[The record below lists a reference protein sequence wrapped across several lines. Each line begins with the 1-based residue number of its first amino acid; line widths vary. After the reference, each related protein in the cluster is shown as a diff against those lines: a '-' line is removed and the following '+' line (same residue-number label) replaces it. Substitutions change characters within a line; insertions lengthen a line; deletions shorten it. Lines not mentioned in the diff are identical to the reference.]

1 MADLATAYIQIIPTF
16 KDLDKNIRTAFKKVE
31 PEGEKSGKS
40 VGKKFSDSF
49 TAQLSKD
56 PSFGKV
62 GDKLAGMMGKTL
74 KAGVVGVGVAAGGA
88 MAGAFTKGFGR
99 LNALDQ
105 AEAKLKGLKLGA
117 EEVDRAMQGV
127 NASVKGTAFGLDE
140 AAGSAG
146 KFVGVGIE
154 VGDELDRAM
163 KLTADIAAQAG
174 SGMDE
179 ISSIVAK
186 VAGAG
191 KVTGETLAQLDD
203 RAVGASGALADH
215 LGVSIDE
222 VREQISAGEVDFET
236 FSEAMEEHIG
246 GAAQSTGETFKG
258 AFDNMWAAMGRF
270 GASMLDPVF
279 DAMPAVFGAVGQ
291 AFDDLGEKLE
301 PVAESF
307 GEWLAPRMQDFAENT
322 VPRLVDG
329 LLGVVDRL
337 IAVGE
342 WVQKNSDWLGPLAVA
357 VGTAATYIGAFTG
370 AVKLAEGAMKLFTLS
385 LSVNPIM
392 LVIGAITALVA
403 GLMYFFTQTET
414 GRQMWAN
421 FTDFIGRK
429 WGEFGAKFNEVIT
442 NVQQWWAVGVAAIN
456 VVADGMRAK
465 IAEVIAAVVTKFTE
479 WRDHTSMVIGVIK
492 GFFQGFADK
501 VRSTSS
507 QAVGYVRDI
516 PGKIKDAFSNAGS
529 WLVDSGRQMIQG
541 LIDGIQSMGRS
552 VGNAIQNVI
561 PFNVGGMIPG
571 LSFGGVAGFARG
583 GVLPDIPGVPR
594 SHRDPILG
602 VSGGKIP
609 IARVEPGEFVVN
621 REATAKHL
629 PLLRAINGGDFTGA
643 MGELPGYAAGGVI
656 QAMKKIVF
664 AKYPNWGM
672 ISDYRAGD
680 PGYHG
685 KGLAVDFSNGTGN
698 TPQQLALARDI
709 NRVYPE
715 SAQLIYAAP
724 GWSGNIYEGRPA
736 GAMDSGIYKT
746 AQAGRHDHH
755 VHWAMKTPPTKP
767 LDGPVSPGGAV
778 SEMES
783 MPPMKWSEKGLT
795 YNAVRA
801 ARALALKFPQIKMI
815 GGYRA
820 PDPYPDH
827 PSGRALDVMT
837 YADMSLGD
845 RVKDFLFNNDFKMQY
860 ALWRQAQWNNASAS
874 TPMADRGSGTAN
886 HMDHV
891 HAYFAA
897 SPRATG
903 GEKYPPVGLS
913 GTSFDGANVRSESEK
928 PEPAKS
934 AVKEFQI
941 DWGTASGL
949 AGEYDKEQHRKR
961 QLKRFSAGVFDTGG
975 IMRHGTAAVN
985 LSGRPERVLDPRMTA
1000 AFEKFV
1006 AHVPGLADAIE
1017 KFAATDWNVVGQ
1029 ELAAAFHGR
1038 GVNYDELGKVVG
1050 EQLGERITDGLAFI
1064 GHQVRDMQD
1073 GSNMRAYLSNM
1084 SATEAVGLSGQVGA
1098 LFGGG
1103 KLSAALGGVAKG
1115 YDGLKDAAVAQV
1127 DAADAVKQAEK
1138 NLSDARAQ
1146 AKEITADSNA
1156 TEDDKAKATE
1166 AVTKAEDDYAKAK
1179 GVVKMAAQASGQ
1191 AQIAMALEVAE
1202 VVVKAVKW
1210 VFAKV
1215 QDVFAGVTTA
1225 WNTIGDMFGAIAEYQ
1240 GMVRG
1245 FREDVTRLALDQA
1258 LAQVQLAAAHR
1269 KVRMTAMDGVTAQLQ
1284 GIVDVAEAQA
1294 AFDESLQADI
1304 VAANMAYDGLGT
1316 SMDEFRHNVF
1326 KSFDEITAANV
1337 EWSDKTWSLWW
1348 DLQAARTGQL
1358 ILEKQAQKDLLE
1370 AQYDS
1375 ILAAIDLREA
1385 TTQLDKAAEKLAI
1398 ASGEAFGMSEVEA
1411 TTAERWAKLQGE
1423 KAELMAKQA
1432 RGRNVFAWNWGAVAE
1447 RQRRINQIEAE
1458 SRELETREDFNITS
1472 DMKREADKMVTRAG
1486 AMGFF
1491 GAGDDVAEMVK
1502 NSQLG
1507 DATRQLEK
1515 IKRESDLVDLKA
1527 KDQEFRDEIERKKT
1541 EIDRREAVAPI
1552 DLMIKAL
1559 TSEQDAQKTYGQMYR
1574 TDNEQV
1580 RDALLELAKQQ
1591 ENTAQNVSDM
1601 SRAAESEAPKT
1612 VNLVG
1617 NTFNADALEKSLA
1630 ELGIR
1635 VRRIE
1640 NPRATGAQVAASR
1653 R

>member
-105 AEAKLKGLKLGA
+105 AEAKLKGLKLGT

-146 KFVGVGIE
+146 KFVGVGIK

-222 VREQISAGEVDFET
+222 VREKISAGEVDFET
-236 FSEAMEEHIG
+236 FSEAMEKHLG
-246 GAAQSTGETFKG
+246 GAAQSTGDTFKG
-258 AFDNMWAAMGRF
+258 AFDNMWSAMGRL
-270 GASMLDPVF
+270 GAKLLDPVF

-301 PVAESF
+301 PVAQSF
-307 GEWLAPRMQDFAENT
+307 GEWLAPKMQDFAENT

-337 IAVGE
+337 IAMGE

-414 GRQMWAN
+414 GREMWAN

-429 WGEFGAKFNEVIT
+429 WDEFGAKFNEVIT

-456 VVADGMRAK
+456 VVADNMRAK
-465 IAEVIAAVVTKFTE
+465 IAEVIASVVTTFIE
-479 WRDHTSMVIGVIK
+479 WRNNTNAVINAIK
-492 GFFQGFADK
+492 GYFQQFADK

-516 PGKIKDAFSNAGS
+516 PGKIKGAFSGAGS
-529 WLVDSGRQMIQG
+529 WLVDSGRRMIQG
-541 LIDGIQSMGRS
+541 LIDGIKSMAGS

-571 LSFGGVAGFARG
+571 MSFGGVAGFARG
-583 GVLPDIPGVPR
+583 GVLPDVPGIPRTV
-594 SHRDPILG
+594 RDPILG
-602 VSGGKIP
+602 VDGQGVP
-609 IARVEPGEFVVN
+609 VARVEPGEFIVN
-621 REATAKHL
+621 REDTAKHL
-629 PLLRAINGGDFTGA
+629 PLLRAINSGRIDPARGDMGLPRYANGGVVSARQLLAFADGQRVNGQQAPRSLEQAKYIWAGGLLSSWGDCSGA
-643 MGELPGYAAGGVI
+643 M
-656 QAMKKIVF
+656 
-664 AKYPNWGM
+664 
-672 ISDYRAGD
+672 
-680 PGYHG
+680 
-685 KGLAVDFSNGTGN
+685 
-698 TPQQLALARDI
+698 
-709 NRVYPE
+709 
-715 SAQLIYAAP
+715 
-724 GWSGNIYEGRPA
+724 
-736 GAMDSGIYKT
+736 
-746 AQAGRHDHH
+746 
-755 VHWAMKTPPTKP
+755 
-767 LDGPVSPGGAV
+767 
-778 SEMES
+778 
-783 MPPMKWSEKGLT
+783 
-795 YNAVRA
+795 
-801 ARALALKFPQIKMI
+801 
-815 GGYRA
+815 
-820 PDPYPDH
+820 
-827 PSGRALDVMT
+827 
-837 YADMSLGD
+837 
-845 RVKDFLFNNDFKMQY
+845 
-860 ALWRQAQWNNASAS
+860 
-874 TPMADRGSGTAN
+874 
-886 HMDHV
+886 
-891 HAYFAA
+891 
-897 SPRATG
+897 
-903 GEKYPPVGLS
+903 
-913 GTSFDGANVRSESEK
+913 
-928 PEPAKS
+928 
-934 AVKEFQI
+934 
-941 DWGTASGL
+941 SGL
-949 AGEYDKEQHRKR
+949 AALAAGVSVAGRKFATGTEGQWLGANGFTRGTSAGRNAFEIGYFNGGSFGGHTSGTIFDENGRATNVEMGGGRGNGQIGGRAAGARHSQYTDRHWIGLKGASESAAGAAITAGDVVSTSVDGMTVASPQVKQFQVDWATASQLASEWDKRERRRK
-961 QLKRFSAGVFDTGG
+961 QLKRYNAGVFDTGG
-975 IMRHGTAAVN
+975 IMPHGTAAVN
-985 LSGRPERVLDPRMTA
+985 LSGKPERVLDPRMTA

-1006 AHVPGLADAIE
+1006 EHVPGLADAIE
-1017 KFAATDWNVVGQ
+1017 KFAATDWNMVGQ
-1029 ELAAAFHGR
+1029 EMASAFHGDDL
-1038 GVNYDELGKVVG
+1038 GYGELASLIGDEWG
-1050 EQLGERITDGLAFI
+1050 EKIVDKLAFI
-1064 GHQVRDMQD
+1064 GVQVRDMQD

-1084 SATEAVGLSGQVGA
+1084 RESEAVGLADQVGS
-1098 LFGGG
+1098 LFGVNGIN
-1103 KLSAALGGVAKG
+1103 STFGGVAKSFE
-1115 YDGLKDAAVAQV
+1115 GLEDAAVAQV
-1127 DAADAVKQAEK
+1127 DAVDAVAQAEK
-1138 NLSDARAQ
+1138 NLADARKQYADIAAEAGADPEASVKTQ
-1146 AKEITADSNA
+1146 RKLEDAERKLREAKEAPRSKSDKDGA
-1156 TEDDKAKATE
+1156 AKAKKIADAE
-1166 AVTKAEDDYAKAK
+1166 RNLARVREDAAAELEKSGAKNSEELVKAAESVTKAEDDYAKAK
-1179 GVVKMAAQASGQ
+1179 GVVKMAAEATGQ

-1210 VFAKV
+1210 VFDKV
-1215 QDVFAGVTTA
+1215 QDVFAGIVSA

-1258 LAQVQLAAAHR
+1258 LAQIQLAAAYR
-1269 KVRMTAMDGVTAQLQ
+1269 KVRMTAMDGVTAQLK

-1375 ILAAIDLREA
+1375 ILAAIDLRDA
-1385 TTQLDKAAEKLAI
+1385 TADLGKAAEKLAI

-1423 KAELMAKQA
+1423 KAQLTATQA
-1432 RGRNVFAWNWGAVAE
+1432 RGKTWLNPVNWFTTMPE
-1447 RQRRINQIEAE
+1447 NQRRIRQIEAE
-1458 SRELETREDFNITS
+1458 LKQLESRDDFNIDAQT
-1472 DMKREADKMVTRAG
+1472 KRNAQRMVNNAG

-1491 GAGDDVAEMVK
+1491 GAADQVEQMVK
-1502 NSQLG
+1502 NSALG

-1515 IKRESDLVDLKA
+1515 IKWESDLVDLKA
-1527 KDQEFRDEIERKKT
+1527 KDQEFRNEIERKKT
-1541 EIDRREAVAPI
+1541 EIDRQQAVAPI

-1601 SRAAESEAPKT
+1601 SRAAESQQSMT

-1617 NTFNADALEKSLA
+1617 NNFNADALEKSLT
-1630 ELGIR
+1630 ELGLR
-1635 VRRIE
+1635 VNRIE